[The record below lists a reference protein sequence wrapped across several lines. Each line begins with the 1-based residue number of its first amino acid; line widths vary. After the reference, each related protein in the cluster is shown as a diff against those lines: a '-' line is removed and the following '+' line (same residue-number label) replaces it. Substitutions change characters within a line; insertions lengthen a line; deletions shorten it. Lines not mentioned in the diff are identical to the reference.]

1 MKIINDMLLQA
12 FLVFLFAGCVTSLFV
27 GIGMLFR
34 PEGVAQLNQ
43 RLSRW
48 ISTNKLEKDMDRPH
62 WTERVFYRHHRLL
75 GVVLLG
81 IAIFFLLVILPKASL
96 LTALLRDRATGWLPV
111 TMVWIFLA
119 AIVLA
124 AVVGTVVLVR
134 PSLLR
139 KIEKVS
145 NRWTPTD
152 GLLET
157 LNSPHYSLE
166 QHVIRHMRMVGI
178 LVVLGSAYAA
188 AVLGYLLL
196 SGMWKL

>member
-1 MKIINDMLLQA
+1 MKIINDILLQA
-12 FLVFLFAGCVTSLFV
+12 FLVFLFVGCVTSLFV
-27 GIGMLFR
+27 GIGMLFK
-34 PEGVAQLNQ
+34 PDGVARLNQ

-48 ISTNKLEKDMDRPH
+48 ISTDKLEEDLDRPH

-81 IAIFFLLVILPKASL
+81 SAIFFLLAIFPKAPL

-111 TMVWIFLA
+111 TMVWILLA
-119 AIVLA
+119 ATVLA

-139 KIEKVS
+139 KFERAS
-145 NRWTPTD
+145 NRWIPTD
-152 GLLET
+152 GILKS

-166 QHVIRHMRMVGI
+166 QHAIRHMRFVGL
-178 LVVLGSAYAA
+178 LVFLGSSYAA
-188 AVLGYLLL
+188 AVLGYFLF